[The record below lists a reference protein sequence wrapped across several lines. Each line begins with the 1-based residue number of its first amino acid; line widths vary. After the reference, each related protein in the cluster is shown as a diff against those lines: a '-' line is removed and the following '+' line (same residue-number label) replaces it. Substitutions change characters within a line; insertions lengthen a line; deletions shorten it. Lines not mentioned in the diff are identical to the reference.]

1 MPSCRRGSL
10 ASPGA
15 LPAGAGKEKM
25 KIHEHQ
31 AKQLMAARGI
41 PVPLG
46 RVARSVDEAVAAVRP
61 LIDESGNPVVVVKSQ
76 IHAGGRG
83 KGTFKEH
90 PDVRGVNVVTE
101 GIADGPSAAE
111 EKVRELAQKMLGST
125 LVTIQTGEEGKQVN
139 RLYVEQ
145 GIDIA
150 RELYLAVLLDRAR
163 SRNIVMASTEG
174 GMEIEKVAEETPEK
188 ILRAEIDPAIGL
200 AAFQAN
206 ELAHGLGIEG
216 DHAKNFS
223 KFVKALADAAME
235 LDTDMIE
242 INPLVIT
249 ADGQVM
255 ALDGKMSFDDNAL
268 YRHPDI
274 AAMRDESEEDPLEL
288 AAKNAGLNYIKLD
301 GTIGCLVN
309 GAGLAMATMDTIKH
323 VGAEPANFLDVGG
336 GATADQVTTAFQIIT
351 KDPSVKG
358 IFVNIFGGIMRCD
371 VIASGIVEAV
381 ERVGLEVPLVVR
393 LEGTNVE
400 EGKRIIEESDLQVT
414 NADDLRDGAVKIVEL
429 TT

>member
-1 MPSCRRGSL
+1 V
-10 ASPGA
+10 
-15 LPAGAGKEKM
+15 

-61 LIDESGNPVVVVKSQ
+61 LIDESGNSVVVLKAQ

-90 PDVRGVNVVTE
+90 PDVRGVNVITAGIE
-101 GIADGPSAAE
+101 GGPSATE
-111 EKVRELAQKMLGST
+111 ERVRELAQQMLGST
-125 LVTIQTGEEGKQVN
+125 LVTVQTGDEGKQVN

-145 GIDIA
+145 GVDIA
-150 RELYLAVLLDRAR
+150 RELYLAVLLDRAT
-163 SRNIVMASTEG
+163 SRNVVMASTEG
-174 GMEIEKVAEETPEK
+174 GVEIERVAEETPDK
-188 ILRAEIDPAIGL
+188 ILRAEIDPAIGF
-200 AAFQAN
+200 ASFQAN
-206 ELAHGLGIEG
+206 ELAHGLDIEG
-216 DHAKNFS
+216 EAARNFTR
-223 KFVKALADAAME
+223 FVKSLADAATE
-235 LDTDMIE
+235 LDTDLIE

-249 ADGQVM
+249 TDGRVM
-255 ALDGKMSFDDNAL
+255 ALDGKMGFDDNAL

-274 AAMRDESEEDPLEL
+274 ADMRDETEEDPAEL

-323 VGAEPANFLDVGG
+323 VGGEPANFLDVGG
-336 GATADQVTTAFQIIT
+336 GATTDQVTTAIQIIT
-351 KDPSVKG
+351 ADPNVKG

-371 VIASGIVEAV
+371 VIATGIVEAV

-400 EGKRIIEESDLQVT
+400 QGKRIIEESGLKVT
-414 NADDLRDGAVKIVEL
+414 NADDLRDGAEKILEL
-429 TT
+429 TA

>member
-1 MPSCRRGSL
+1 
-10 ASPGA
+10 
-15 LPAGAGKEKM
+15 M

-31 AKQLMAARGI
+31 AKQLMSARGI
-41 PVPLG
+41 PVPMG

-61 LIDESGNPVVVVKSQ
+61 LMEESDSRVVVVKAQ

-90 PDVRGVNVVTE
+90 PDVRGVNVVTS
-101 GIADGPSAAE
+101 GIDGGPQAAE
-111 EKVRELAQKMLGST
+111 EEVGVLARKMLGST
-125 LVTIQTGEEGKQVN
+125 LVTIQTGEEGKVVN

-145 GIDIA
+145 GVDIA
-150 RELYLAVLLDRAR
+150 RELYLAVLLDRAS

-174 GMEIEKVAEETPEK
+174 GVEIEKVAEETPEK

-206 ELAHGLGIEG
+206 ELSHGLGLEG
-216 DHAKNFS
+216 DAADNFGR
-223 KFVKALADAAME
+223 FVKALSDAATQ
-235 LDTDMIE
+235 LDTDLIE

-249 ADGQVM
+249 SEGAVL
-255 ALDGKMSFDDNAL
+255 ALDGKMAFDDNAL

-274 AAMRDESEEDPLEL
+274 ADMRDETEEDSAEV
-288 AAKNAGLNYIKLD
+288 AARNAGLNYIKLD

-323 VGAEPANFLDVGG
+323 VGGEPANFLDVGG

-351 KDPSVKG
+351 KDPNVKG

-371 VIASGIVEAV
+371 VIAEGIVEAV
-381 ERVGLEVPLVVR
+381 GRVGLEVPLVVR
-393 LEGTNVE
+393 LEGTNVDQ
-400 EGKRIIEESDLQVT
+400 GRRIIEDSGLKVT
-414 NADDLRDGAVKIVEL
+414 NADSLRDGAEKILEL
-429 TT
+429 TEGDAR

>member
-1 MPSCRRGSL
+1 
-10 ASPGA
+10 
-15 LPAGAGKEKM
+15 M

-31 AKQLMAARGI
+31 AKQLMSARGI
-41 PVPLG
+41 PVPMG

-61 LIDESGNPVVVVKSQ
+61 LMEESDSRVAVVKAQ

-90 PDVRGVNVVTE
+90 PDVRGVNVVTS
-101 GIADGPSAAE
+101 GIDGGPQAAE
-111 EKVRELAQKMLGST
+111 EEVGVLARKMLGST
-125 LVTIQTGEEGKQVN
+125 LVTIQTGEEGKVVN

-145 GIDIA
+145 GVDIA
-150 RELYLAVLLDRAR
+150 RELYLAVLLDRAS

-174 GMEIEKVAEETPEK
+174 GVEIEKVAEETPEK

-206 ELAHGLGIEG
+206 ELSHGLGLEG
-216 DHAKNFS
+216 DAADNFGR
-223 KFVKALADAAME
+223 FVKALSDAATQ
-235 LDTDMIE
+235 LDTDLIE

-249 ADGQVM
+249 SEGAVL
-255 ALDGKMSFDDNAL
+255 ALDGKMAFDDNAL

-274 AAMRDESEEDPLEL
+274 ADMRDETEEDSAEL
-288 AAKNAGLNYIKLD
+288 AARNAGLNYIKLD

-323 VGAEPANFLDVGG
+323 VGGEPANFLDVGG

-351 KDPSVKG
+351 KDPNVKG

-371 VIASGIVEAV
+371 VIAEGIVEAV
-381 ERVGLEVPLVVR
+381 GRVGLEVPLVVR
-393 LEGTNVE
+393 LEGTNVDQ
-400 EGKRIIEESDLQVT
+400 GRRIIEDSGLKVT
-414 NADDLRDGAVKIVEL
+414 NADSLRDGAEKILEL
-429 TT
+429 TEGDAR

>member
-1 MPSCRRGSL
+1 
-10 ASPGA
+10 
-15 LPAGAGKEKM
+15 M

-61 LIDESGNPVVVVKSQ
+61 LIEQSGSPVVVLKSQ

-90 PDVRGVNVVTE
+90 PEVRGVNVITAGIE
-101 GIADGPSAAE
+101 GGPAAAE
-111 EKVRELAQKMLGST
+111 AAVRELAQKMLGST
-125 LVTIQTGEEGKQVN
+125 LVTIQTGDEGKVVN
-139 RLYVEQ
+139 RLYLEQ
-145 GIDIA
+145 GVDIA
-150 RELYLAVLLDRAR
+150 RELYLAILLDRGS
-163 SRNIVMASTEG
+163 SRNVVMASTEG

-188 ILRAEIDPAIGL
+188 ILREVIDPAIGL
-200 AAFQAN
+200 AHFQAN
-206 ELAHGLGIEG
+206 QLAFGLGLDG
-216 DHAKNFS
+216 DAARNFI
-223 KFVKALADAAME
+223 KFAIALAEAATA
-235 LDTDMIE
+235 LDTDLIE
-242 INPLVIT
+242 INPLVVT
-249 ADGQVM
+249 GDGRVM
-255 ALDGKMSFDDNAL
+255 ALDGKMAFDDNAL

-274 AAMRDESEEDPLEL
+274 AEMRDESEEDPAEVI
-288 AAKNAGLNYIKLD
+288 AKNAGLNYIKLD

-323 VGAEPANFLDVGG
+323 VGGEPANFLDVGG

-351 KDPSVKG
+351 RDPNVKG

-371 VIASGIVEAV
+371 IIASGIVEAV
-381 ERVGLEVPLVVR
+381 NRVGLEVPLVVR

-400 EGKRIIEESDLQVT
+400 QGKKIIEESGLEVV
-414 NADDLRDGAVKIVEL
+414 NASSLREGAVKILEL
-429 TT
+429 TR